1 MGILVTTLTCVLAV
15 VEGQHH
21 TYSVLREMV
30 TSMVCPSSSVQH
42 G

>member
-15 VEGQHH
+15 EGQHH
-21 TYSVLREMV
+21 TYSVLKEIV
-30 TSMVCPSSSVQH
+30 TSMVCPSSSVQY